1 MEVKVKENN
10 DNTSIYLSG
19 RIDSSNAQEAGNA
32 MLDIPAGKPVVVDME
47 ELEYISSAGLRAVL
61 KLKKAHKD
69 LKIINTRSEVYEVF
83 EMTGFTQM
91 MDIQRAYRRISV
103 EGCEE
108 IGKGAKGTVY
118 RLDADTVV
126 KTYNDPESLP
136 EILHEREVAKLAL
149 VLGVPTAISY
159 DVAKVGD
166 SYASVFEMVNAKSFA
181 ALLKE
186 DPDNL
191 ETYAKEYVEVLKKIH
206 ETEVPEGKLPKIKD
220 EFLDC
225 AMAAKD
231 FLGTDLFNKA
241 YSLIDSVPDDNHMIH
256 GDFHTK
262 NIMKTDEEVLTIDMD
277 TLCVGHPVFEM
288 AQIWRAYIGFSLVDR
303 GNVERFQ
310 GFTFEIAEK
319 FWKRILALY
328 YGTEDAAVIEEKENK
343 CVIPALVRML
353 RFELR
358 KKETSEESEK
368 MKGICLEKLTRLME
382 KTDSLV

>member
-1 MEVKVKENN
+1 MEVKVCENA
-10 DNTSIYLSG
+10 DKICIEVSG
-19 RIDSSNAQEAGNA
+19 RVDSSNAQEAGNI
-32 MLDIPAGKPVVVDME
+32 MMDIPDGKPVVVDLE
-47 ELEYISSAGLRAVL
+47 KLEYISSAGLRAML

-69 LKIINTRSEVYEVF
+69 LELINASSEVYEIF
-83 EMTGFTQM
+83 EMTGFTQI
-91 MDIQRAYRRISV
+91 MDVKRAYRQISV

-126 KTYNDPESLP
+126 KTYNNPESLP
-136 EILHEREVAKLAL
+136 DILHEREVARLAL

-159 DVAKVGD
+159 DVAKVGN

-181 ALLKE
+181 TLLEE
-186 DPDNL
+186 DSENL
-191 ETYAKEYVEVLKKIH
+191 DTYAREYVDVLKKIH
-206 ETEVPEGKLPKIKD
+206 GTEVPEGKLPRIKD

-225 AMAAKD
+225 AVASKD
-231 FLGTDLFNKA
+231 VLGEERFNKA

-288 AQIWRAYIGFSLVDR
+288 AQIWRAYIGFSLVDKT
-303 GNVERFQ
+303 NVKRFQ
-310 GFTFEIAEK
+310 GFSYEISEK
-319 FWKRILALY
+319 FWRRILELY
-328 YGTEDAAVIEEKENK
+328 YDTEDNAIIEEKENK
-343 CVIPALVRML
+343 CKIPALLRIL

-358 KKETSEESEK
+358 KKEKSDDSEK
-368 MKGICLEKLTRLME
+368 MKEVALEELTRLLE